1 MGDASKDTEPAKHV
15 EADFDSSTPLARTTV
30 VVSVPQTLEI
40 ELVDS
45 SVLRDY
51 EVWSIQSSALFSIL
65 VGIAVAMIQSGWS
78 SALGIFGFVFFVWF
92 GFSLA
97 CAYKK
102 RKQLK
107 RNVTNIPFV
116 PK

>member
-1 MGDASKDTEPAKHV
+1 MGEPAKHV
-15 EADFDSSTPLARTTV
+15 EADFDSPTPLARTTV

-45 SVLRDY
+45 SVLKDY
-51 EVWSIQSSALFSIL
+51 EIWSIQSATLLSIL
-65 VGIAVAMIQSGWS
+65 VGIAMAMIQSGRS
-78 SALGIFGFVFFVWF
+78 SVLDVFGFVFLVWF

-97 CAYKK
+97 YAIKK
-102 RKQLK
+102 RNQLK
-107 RNVTNIPFV
+107 RNVTSIPFV

>member
-1 MGDASKDTEPAKHV
+1 MGGASENMETAKHV
-15 EADFDSSTPLARTTV
+15 EADFDSPTPLARTTV

-45 SVLRDY
+45 SVLKDY

-78 SALGIFGFVFFVWF
+78 SALGIFGLVFLVWF
-92 GFSLA
+92 GFSSGHA
-97 CAYKK
+97 IKK
-102 RKQLK
+102 RNQLK
-107 RNVTNIPFV
+107 RNVTSIPFV